1 MAQAAKQSK
10 GVRKSTKAPVRY
22 RARKMK
28 AAEVFSVEESR
39 TINQAIELVEAR
51 MRRPSSATID
61 HPELAASLARL
72 YLGAKRKEY
81 FGALFLDGKHCLI
94 AFEVLSTGTVN
105 AAAVYPREVV
115 IRALE
120 LNASALIFAHNHPSG
135 AMDPSPADK
144 YLTKRLTEALALID
158 VKVLDHLIVG
168 RGEPVS
174 FARSGLL

>member
-1 MAQAAKQSK
+1 M
-10 GVRKSTKAPVRY
+10 
-22 RARKMK
+22 
-28 AAEVFSVEESR
+28 
-39 TINQAIELVEAR
+39 
-51 MRRPSSATID
+51 ID

-81 FGALFLDGKHCLI
+81 FGALFLDGRHCLI
-94 AFEVLSTGTVN
+94 AFEVLSIGTIN
-105 AAAVYPREVV
+105 TAAVYPREVV

-135 AMDPSPADK
+135 AIEPSPGDK

-168 RGEPVS
+168 RGEPLS